1 MKIFFPNIHRR
12 LPKSFAKALEMS
24 ESTLLL
30 PDHSFKNI
38 IKYGEYSSQQE
49 IDNDIYMNGC
59 KNIKSISYEE
69 FRLNPP
75 EIIFVSCYQV
85 EKDII
90 ENLWKKIDNSKSKL
104 VYYNGNND
112 FYCNWDYANNIVTT
126 DIITAQKAKLRNKN
140 VIVWLPWID
149 FNEEFT
155 FYGLNNSNIFN
166 SYISK
171 YKIHFPNDYL
181 ISQELQAQLKKIDI
195 EFNIYESLQYNNV
208 ANIMKNSCGT
218 IHIKNLEGYGYSII
232 ESIAKGRMVFLYKPY
247 SENKTYIN
255 WCIEDKTC
263 FYFSTQEEL
272 FSKIKNYREKVDY
285 YQPNAAKN
293 IRELIN
299 NDRQTKR
306 LNDFL
311 INLP

>member
-1 MKIFFPNIHRR
+1 MRIFFQNIHRR
-12 LPKSFAKALEMS
+12 LVNSFAKALQKS
-24 ESTLLL
+24 NSTLLL
-30 PDHSFKNI
+30 PDDSFSNVI
-38 IKYGEYSSQQE
+38 AYGEKVSQKE
-49 IDNDIYMNGC
+49 IDDDVYMSMCN
-59 KNIKSISYEE
+59 NIKSISYDE
-69 FRLNPP
+69 FLLNPP
-75 EIIFVSCYQV
+75 EIIIISCYEV
-85 EKDII
+85 EKDVIQ
-90 ENLWKKIDNSKSKL
+90 NLWNRIDISNCKL

-112 FYCNWDYANNIVTT
+112 FYCDWDYANNIVTT
-126 DIITAQKAKLRNKN
+126 DILTAQKAKFRNKN
-140 VIVWLPWID
+140 VIFWLPWID
-149 FNEEFT
+149 YEQEFC
-155 FYGLNNSNIFN
+155 FDSINNSNIFN
-166 SYISK
+166 SYITK

-181 ISQELQAQLKKIDI
+181 ISEELQKDLAKIDI
-195 EFNIYESLQYNNV
+195 QFNIYDGIKFNDI
-208 ANIMKNSCGT
+208 ADKMKNSCGT
-218 IHIKNLEGYGYSII
+218 IHIKSLEGYGYSII
-232 ESIAKGRMVFLYKPY
+232 ESIATGRMVFLYKPY
-247 SENKTYIN
+247 SINKTYLN